1 MDREICLED
10 LMGRVEKQL
19 KIAKV
24 DYASNSIFLVD
35 YFKEFLD
42 LLTFLLNVG
51 RMYSLFLKK
60 KLVDARNDL
69 IGMNLIQSLK
79 NEF

>member
-10 LMGRVEKQL
+10 LMEGVEKQL
-19 KIAKV
+19 KIAEV

-51 RMYSLFLKK
+51 RMNIVCFC
-60 KLVDARNDL
+60 
-69 IGMNLIQSLK
+69 
-79 NEF
+79 

>member
-10 LMGRVEKQL
+10 LMGRVEKQF

-24 DYASNSIFLVD
+24 DCASNSIFLVD

-60 KLVDARNDL
+60 KLVDARN
-69 IGMNLIQSLK
+69 NLIV
-79 NEF
+79 